1 MYDVR
6 RLLADF
12 CALRAIPRSIYRE
25 ILKYDVITVRRVFMF
40 KFIFRLSVTSVS
52 TFRPTCVVSVIDFI
66 TVDEREYEI
75 NASEG

>member
-25 ILKYDVITVRRVFMF
+25 ILKYDVITVRRVVYVQIYLS
-40 KFIFRLSVTSVS
+40 FIGN
-52 TFRPTCVVSVIDFI
+52 
-66 TVDEREYEI
+66 ERFHFPPHVCRVRYRFH
-75 NASEG
+75 NCR